1 MAVGGGRWAVGGGR
15 WGRRMGTSNVEL
27 STFNFELGKTNGKG
41 REMEKRR
48 RLVAV
53 LVTTGQFATCNLQPA
68 TQNYERRLGLFV
80 GCGLSME

>member
-1 MAVGGGRWAVGGGR
+1 
-15 WGRRMGTSNVEL
+15 MGTSNVEL

-53 LVTTGQFATCNLQPA
+53 LVTTGQPATCNLQLR
-68 TQNYERRLGLFV
+68 TRKGEWERQGD
-80 GCGLSME
+80 GCFF

>member
-1 MAVGGGRWAVGGGR
+1 MGDGRWEMGDGR
-15 WGRRMGTSNVEL
+15 WEMGDGRWEMGDGRWRMGTSNVEL

-53 LVTTGQFATCNLQPA
+53 LVTTGQLATCNLQPA
-68 TQNYERRLGLFV
+68 TQN
-80 GCGLSME
+80 

>member
-1 MAVGGGRWAVGGGR
+1 MGDGRWEMGDGRWEMGDGR

-53 LVTTGQFATCNLQPA
+53 LVTTGLLATCNLQP
-68 TQNYERRLGLFV
+68 
-80 GCGLSME
+80 